1 MAYATVAELTEYLGL
16 TSNLSAGV
24 VVTAERTARLSQAL
38 AAASAHIEQD
48 TGRVF
53 TNTTATKQLT
63 CDGGDV
69 LLIPDLVS
77 VTTLK
82 VDDNADGVYEITLT
96 TADYELNTYH
106 ETQPGWPY
114 EYIVRVDDYW
124 PVRTFAGRRR
134 LVEIVGVWGWAAVPT
149 PIKQAC
155 LLLAARLVQRSNA
168 ALGVQ
173 AVGDLGGFGIRSSD
187 PDYDRLVSP
196 YRIIPL

>member
-1 MAYATVAELTEYLGL
+1 VAYATVAELTEYLGL
-16 TSNLSAGV
+16 TANLYGGT
-24 VVTAERTARLSQAL
+24 VVTTERTARLAQAID
-38 AAASAHIEQD
+38 AATAHIEQD

-53 TNTTATKQLT
+53 TSTTATKRLT

-96 TADYELNTYH
+96 TSDYELNTYH
-106 ETQPGWPY
+106 ETQAGWPF
-114 EYIVRVDDYW
+114 EYIVRLDDSW
-124 PVRTFAGRRR
+124 PIRTYAGRRR
-134 LVEIVGVWGWAAVPT
+134 LVEIVGVWGWSAVPT

-155 LLLAARLVQRSNA
+155 LLLSARLVQRSNA

-173 AVGDLGGFGIRSSD
+173 AMGDLGGFGIRSSD